1 MEETKSTE
9 ARATRGW
16 KSLTLLILVAVAAG
30 CRLFHL
36 TTQNLWNDEVY
47 SWDVARKPI
56 DAIVDC
62 AKADV
67 HPPFYYIFLKGWTR
81 FFGESAAALRMFS
94 VLASLAALWLAF
106 RFFRKFADFKV
117 SAMAVFLMGISAH
130 QVFFAQEARMYA
142 PVMALLLGAALGY
155 HEWIESRGESFSG
168 LSQFFWCSLTALYF
182 HYFAMFAIAAFS
194 CHFLVVLAID
204 WKKSLTPPLDDEA
217 PPEGP
222 TRFER
227 IRDWTLAHVA
237 LILLFSPWIPVFLA
251 QAGRGQTWRKKL
263 SAADVAWNVMGFV
276 QEGTLGYKIYMDNV
290 REWLT
295 GLILKNGLFDR
306 YYFSHEIALHSG
318 IVVFMTAMVLWGLIA
333 WLKSGEKPLP
343 ERLLPVVLFSVPL
356 VFGSVASIRQSLQ
369 LSRYLLYITPFL
381 FFFIAHGCNGF
392 RLVWLKGLGGV
403 LCGLSLLHGLNTHY
417 GAVSRDS
424 DLRPALTF
432 IKEKLGPGDR
442 IVIDPDSV
450 DICLFY
456 YAGVYGLTDRVY
468 GAQVVPTG
476 EPNGQGQ
483 LERMRSNPQVPR
495 WWVVLDY
502 RSKYFERKSVGDDF
516 TVVSVSDFPDRYPNV
531 RVLEIRRK

>member
-1 MEETKSTE
+1 MEEPNQTE
-9 ARATRGW
+9 PRASRGW
-16 KSLTLLILVAVAAG
+16 KSLTILILVALAAG

-47 SWDVARKPI
+47 SWDVARKPV
-56 DAIVDC
+56 DAIVNC

-81 FFGESAAALRMFS
+81 FFGESAVALRMFS
-94 VLASLAALWLAF
+94 VVASLVALWLAF
-106 RFFRKFADFKV
+106 RLFRKFADFKV
-117 SAMAVFLMGISAH
+117 AAVGILLMAISAH

-155 HEWIESRGESFSG
+155 HEWIETRGESFSG
-168 LSQFFWCSLTALYF
+168 LSQFFWCCLTALYF

-194 CHFLVVLAID
+194 CHFLVVLALE
-204 WKKSLTPPLDDEA
+204 WKKTPTPNAEDDDHAA
-217 PPEGP
+217 PPTP
-222 TRFER
+222 IER

-263 SAADVAWNVMGFV
+263 TAADVAWNVMGFV

-295 GLILKNGLFDR
+295 GLILKNGIFDR
-306 YYFSHEIALHSG
+306 YSYSHEIALHSG
-318 IVVFMTAMVLWGLIA
+318 IVVFMTAMVLWGLVA
-333 WLKSGEKPLP
+333 WLKTGEKPLS
-343 ERLLPVVLFSVPL
+343 ERLFPVILFGVPL
-356 VFGSVASIRQSLQ
+356 VIGSVASIKQSLQ
-369 LSRYLLYITPFL
+369 LSRYLLFITPFL
-381 FFFIAHGCNGF
+381 FFFIAFGCTGF
-392 RLVWLKGLGGV
+392 RLVWLKALGAL
-403 LCGLSLLHGLNTHY
+403 LCVFSLLHGLNTHY
-417 GAVSRDS
+417 KATSRDS
-424 DLRPALTF
+424 DLRPPLTF
-432 IKEKLGPGDR
+432 IKERLGPEDR

-456 YAGVYGLTDRVY
+456 YAGVFGMTDRVY

-502 RSKYFERKSVGDDF
+502 RSKYFEKKSIGDDF

-531 RVLEIRRK
+531 RVLEVRRK